1 MHTQASRKVC
11 MHTVTLINV
20 HDSLHTCRHTGP
32 TWTGLPSY
40 TRNQANKC
48 TRAHTRTLARTLT
61 TLLFCRAYWGLGG
74 LFWSHAQRR
83 THTDTHTLQTSSCPL
98 TLKTLPVPVN
108 HSALPLPGFLC
119 CCYGFLLRSWRF
131 YCSVTA
137 VPVYPVTA
145 YCSLCLPSSPKLL
158 SLHESRFAS
167 QVAHTHLTV
176 LFEQAQDW
184 WVQVRRHAHL

>member
-20 HDSLHTCRHTGP
+20 HDSLHTCRPTGP

-83 THTDTHTLQTSSCPL
+83 THTDTHTLQTSICPL

-108 HSALPLPGFLC
+108 HSALPLLSRGSCVAVMGSFWGAEGSIVLWQRFLC
-119 CCYGFLLRSWRF
+119 ILSRPTAPSVYLPLQSFFL
-131 YCSVTA
+131 YM
-137 VPVYPVTA
+137 
-145 YCSLCLPSSPKLL
+145 SLD
-158 SLHESRFAS
+158 LHLKW
-167 QVAHTHLTV
+167 LT
-176 LFEQAQDW
+176 LI
-184 WVQVRRHAHL
+184 